1 MKLLQTFT
9 LGMLLLIMIFSC
21 SKTLSEEEYY
31 NAAKEAYTKEKFQ
44 DAVVNFNK
52 LVENY
57 PDGERAAES
66 SFMLGFINSNYIK
79 NFEEAKKYY
88 EKFIK
93 TYPDHELAD
102 DAQYELD
109 TLGKDI
115 NELPIFTQCIQLD
128 TTING
133 IILILGLLV
142 KAASFFCIFLKLFT
156 IL

>member
-9 LGMLLLIMIFSC
+9 LGMLLLIMVFSC

-66 SFMLGFINSNYIK
+66 SFMLGFINANDIK

-115 NELPIFTQCIQLD
+115 NELPIFKQLNADSTQQ
-128 TTING
+128 
-133 IILILGLLV
+133 
-142 KAASFFCIFLKLFT
+142 
-156 IL
+156 